1 MSMQLDAKF
10 KKEQIGTLF
19 VRVEA
24 LEGGLGGW
32 VVFRGFRFTSKSKH
46 AFKKNTLLHQ
56 LCISDACFVS
66 RTLPGNP
73 LL

>member
-1 MSMQLDAKF
+1 MQLDAKF

-46 AFKKNTLLHQ
+46 AFPTNSWYCIDKVEIANFLL
-56 LCISDACFVS
+56 
-66 RTLPGNP
+66 R
-73 LL
+73 